1 MATPCKC
8 QHCQQLDTSDAQA
21 AADGVGWCSV
31 SKQYRHAA
39 TERRCEF
46 FNEGEKMLDD
56 EKITGWLV
64 EALNEADTDT
74 LLGLRQEMSYN
85 VSVAPNEAARVER
98 EEELEMIE
106 AEIDRRQA
114 VAQ

>member
-1 MATPCKC
+1 MAAACKC
-8 QHCQQLDTSDAQA
+8 KQCQQFDLSDTQA

-39 TERRCEF
+39 TERQCEF
-46 FNEGEKMLDD
+46 FNEGEKMID
-56 EKITGWLV
+56 EEKLTAWLV

-74 LLGLRQEMSYN
+74 LLGLRQQMSYN
-85 VSVAPNEAARVER
+85 VSVAPSEAALVER
-98 EEELEMIE
+98 AEELEMIE
-106 AEIDRRQA
+106 AELERRQA